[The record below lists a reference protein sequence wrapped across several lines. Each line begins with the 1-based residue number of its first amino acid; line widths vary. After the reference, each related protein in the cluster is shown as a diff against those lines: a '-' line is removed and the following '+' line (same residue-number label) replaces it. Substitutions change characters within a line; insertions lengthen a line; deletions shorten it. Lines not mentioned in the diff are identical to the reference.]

1 VCKVLVQARGWIM
14 SRRNN
19 RVVTY
24 LTDEEAKL
32 LSEWAEETSKSESSL
47 LREAVLEYLDHDRTA
62 RLSEQLDR
70 IEEKVDGLATHSE
83 TETTHTHKEPG
94 GMNQS
99 SGSDAVRGLFSL
111 LQQRHGDQHIIQDSE
126 VTRAIEDE
134 RGTDPRTVRRWK
146 SRLRD
151 RGLLWEHP
159 GQDIW
164 TDDRAE
170 WLDWLKAYATTNGPR
185 EAAGEAEQYGPVLA
199 SVNSA
204 GQLSVTFE
212 DDYSEVTQ

>member
-1 VCKVLVQARGWIM
+1 M

-24 LTDEEAKL
+24 LSDEEEAQL
-32 LSEWAEETSKSESSL
+32 EEWADSSGKSRSAL
-47 LREAVLEYLDHDRTA
+47 LREAVLEYLDHDRAA
-62 RLSEQLDR
+62 RAEDLARENQTLLEELHAQLLD
-70 IEEKVDGLATHSE
+70 DD
-83 TETTHTHKEPG
+83 THTHKDPNS
-94 GMNQS
+94 MNQS
-99 SGSDAVRGLFSL
+99 SGSDTVRDLFSVI
-111 LQQRHGDQHIIQDSE
+111 QQRHGDQHIIQDSE
-126 VTRAIEDE
+126 VTRVIEDE

-164 TDDRAE
+164 TDDRSE
-170 WLDWLKAYATTNGPR
+170 WFDWLQAYATTNGSD
-185 EAAGEAEQYGPVLA
+185 AARSEAEQYDPVLA

-204 GQLSVTFE
+204 GQLSVSFE